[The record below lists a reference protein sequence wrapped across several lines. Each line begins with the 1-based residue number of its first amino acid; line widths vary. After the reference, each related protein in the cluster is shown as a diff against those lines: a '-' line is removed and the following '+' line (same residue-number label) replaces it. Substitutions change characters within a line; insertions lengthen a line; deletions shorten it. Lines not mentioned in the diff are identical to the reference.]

1 MDTIALFAL
10 FAAAAANSAVPGPCI
25 VLTLSR
31 SAVDGIT
38 AGLRVTLGIVLS
50 NVTLPAVA
58 WAAIF
63 GAVILSD
70 SFFAALKTAGIVAIA
85 LIAVALLRDPPATAG
100 KAHARR
106 RLGPVAAGLGLGLAS
121 PLNLV
126 FMLAL
131 LPQFLDAGGASAGT
145 AALVTGVVM
154 LGGALPLAV
163 ASALGAGAL
172 RRVPGGDRWI
182 GRAGGITLLGFAGLA
197 ALSPA

>member
-1 MDTIALFAL
+1 MDTIALIAL

-31 SAVDGIT
+31 SAVEGIA
-38 AGLRVTLGIVLS
+38 AGLRVTFGIALADL
-50 NVTLPAVA
+50 TLLAVA

-63 GAVILSD
+63 GAVTLSE

-85 LIAVALLRDPPATAG
+85 LIALALLRDPPAASGTPPS
-100 KAHARR
+100 RR
-106 RLGPVAAGLGLGLAS
+106 TLGPVTAGLWLGLAS

-131 LPQFLDAGGASAGT
+131 LPQFRDAGGATAGT
-145 AALVTGVVM
+145 AALVTGVVL
-154 LGGALPLAV
+154 LGSARPLAA

-172 RRVPGGDRWI
+172 RRAPGGGRWI
-182 GRAGGITLLGFAGLA
+182 GGAGGIALLGFAGLA